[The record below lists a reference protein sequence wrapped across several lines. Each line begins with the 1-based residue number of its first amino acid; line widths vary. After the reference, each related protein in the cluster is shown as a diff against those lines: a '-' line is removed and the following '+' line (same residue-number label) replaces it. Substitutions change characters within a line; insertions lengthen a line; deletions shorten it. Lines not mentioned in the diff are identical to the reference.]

1 MKNINLS
8 VLHSLRQ
15 IAILNFLSY
24 GQYTPGLV
32 HWYPAQSDFVA
43 MIGTCHCSHIRRG
56 HHTIW
61 AKPIRLEPRI
71 KLKQKHWININEL
84 EKDKICCFLFNKRCL
99 DFQFKTKKNEKFK
112 NSDSTKTFDKKHEV
126 KSTRDIKNKTESRP
140 TFLFH
145 AQFDL
150 AFGVDYEWLIR
161 HGVFRIFW
169 CAGQNSSAAGFKLKF
184 SQNTTLHMSSV
195 CNGPLV

>member
-1 MKNINLS
+1 MIFIKKKNNNLELQILEIVIRSNNFQHLLKNINLP

-32 HWYPAQSDFVA
+32 RWYPAQSDFVA

-99 DFQFKTKKNEKFK
+99 DFQFKTKKWKIQEFQLDK
-112 NSDSTKTFDKKHEV
+112 NIRQKTWSKKH
-126 KSTRDIKNKTESRP
+126 SW
-140 TFLFH
+140 
-145 AQFDL
+145 
-150 AFGVDYEWLIR
+150 Y
-161 HGVFRIFW
+161 
-169 CAGQNSSAAGFKLKF
+169 
-184 SQNTTLHMSSV
+184 
-195 CNGPLV
+195 